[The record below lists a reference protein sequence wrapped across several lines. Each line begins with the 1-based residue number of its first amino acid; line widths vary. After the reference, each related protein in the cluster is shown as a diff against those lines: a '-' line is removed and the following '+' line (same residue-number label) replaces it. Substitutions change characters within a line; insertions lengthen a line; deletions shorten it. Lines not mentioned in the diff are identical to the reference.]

1 MAKIKFGMMM
11 TDARGKLGGQVF
23 SKNRGGAYIRT
34 KVTPSNPRTADQQAN
49 RALLGSLSQ
58 SWSGLTEAERASWNG
73 AVSNWAKT
81 NIFGDSHNPTG
92 KNLFVQLNKNL
103 SAAGFATILVAPE
116 KVEMA
121 ILGLTSVEFNL
132 TDDTLSL
139 NNTGDTTGFTITLS
153 ATPSLT
159 QGTSNAKNKFRNF
172 YTAPS
177 GDYDELDAYAAY
189 AAKFGAPVI
198 GANIQVSVKL
208 VAENGQLSV
217 PESVKATIIA
227 P

>member
-34 KVTPSNPRTADQQAN
+34 KVTPSNPRSIDQQAN

-58 SWSGLTEAERASWNG
+58 QWSGLTEADRASWNG

-103 SAAGFATILVAPE
+103 SAAGYATISVAPE

-121 ILGLTSVEFNL
+121 ILGLSGVSFLLGAEELRFYAN
-132 TDDTLSL
+132 
-139 NNTGDTTGFTITLS
+139 GDLTGFTVVLS

-159 QGTSNAKNKFRNF
+159 QGTSNAKNKFRTF
-172 YTAPS
+172 YSSPQATYS
-177 GDYDELDAYAAY
+177 DTDAFEAY
-189 AAKFGAPVI
+189 AAKFGTPVL

-208 VAENGQLSV
+208 VADNGQLSV
-217 PESVKATIIA
+217 PEGVKAVITA
-227 P
+227 